1 MERVLNNSYFAA
13 ETKVLTEN
21 GEININNIV
30 VGDMVLT
37 HENTYKQVLE
47 IQNSKNDVYMLE
59 TMDGTKFAATGN
71 QFFLVSQKKKGIYTI
86 PQKKMLNKLNKDDY
100 LLSHFETDGSGHIYH
115 QFTGVKT
122 IKLLNEKVPT
132 YNLIVEDSH
141 TFIAEDKIVFDNSV
155 LVKA

>member
-21 GEININNIV
+21 GETNIENIV

-37 HENTYKQVLE
+37 HENSYKQVLE
-47 IQNSKNDVYMLE
+47 VQNNKNDVYMLE
-59 TMDGTKFAATGN
+59 TMDGTKFVATEN

-86 PQKKMLNKLNKDDY
+86 PQKKMLSKLNKNDY

-115 QFTGVKT
+115 QFTGVKS
-122 IKLLNEKVPT
+122 IKPLDKKVST

-141 TFIAEDKIVFDNSV
+141 TFIAENKIVFDNSV